1 MKKRIAKKQ
10 ARAYMDGRKKY
21 PMQSER
27 FMYDTDGNY
36 CIKYRSVM
44 PQNVYNWV
52 RWYAFR
58 AGWCGC
64 HWDAPDIVNT
74 WFPD

>member
-1 MKKRIAKKQ
+1 MKKLIAKKQ

-21 PMQSER
+21 PVYADR
-27 FMYDTDGNY
+27 CIYTTDGDY
-36 CIKYRSVM
+36 CIKYRAIM
-44 PQNVYNWV
+44 PDPVYKWV

-58 AGWCGC
+58 AGWSGC
-64 HWDAPDIVNT
+64 HWDAPDIVET